1 MRNISIIVVITFLCI
16 SLFADKND
24 ELIEAAKNGDVEK
37 VKQLIAQGADVSA
50 KVEYGRIALI
60 LAAMEGHT
68 KIVKLLIQAGADM
81 NAGAYTCGRALM
93 WAAAGCNTEIVKLLI
108 QAGADVNAKNS
119 MISVQP

>member
-37 VKQLIAQGADVSA
+37 VKQLIAQGADVNPEGIFD
-50 KVEYGRIALI
+50 KTALMM
-60 LAAMEGHT
+60 AAYKGHT
-68 KIVKLLIQAGADM
+68 EIAEILIQ
-81 NAGAYTCGRALM
+81 
-93 WAAAGCNTEIVKLLI
+93 V
-108 QAGADVNAKNS
+108 GADVNAKNS